1 MGLLYDPP
9 SGWRYGFPKPYRPLE
24 GETLEDTLLR
34 DGYPQ
39 REIDNGGAKYCRFM
53 GDRAELDAMAQRQVE
68 CDNDNRLDLEDE
80 VRSGRMSA
88 DEARCRI
95 GLGPVPVA
103 AQAQPEGFL
112 AGLTGEQ
119 REAALSYRG
128 PDSPV
133 GYANPISRLRNA
145 GGFVYLGSPYSLYPD
160 YDEAADIVAAAAAGL
175 MAQGL
180 VVYSPIAHGHYVSQ
194 QGDLPTSWE
203 FWKAQC
209 QPLIDAASAL
219 AVLKMEGWGKSV
231 GLQYEIGEF
240 RRAGKPVVFL
250 DSEAGWRRHDE
261 PMCAVEARHDR
272 EASRADWEYQF
283 RKEQEAA

>member
-9 SGWRYGFPKPYRPLE
+9 SGWRYGFPKPYKPLPNE
-24 GETLEDTLLR
+24 SLAATLLR

-39 REIDNGGAKYCRFM
+39 REIDNGGARYCRFI
-53 GDRAELDAMAQRQVE
+53 GGEDATAQRHVE
-68 CDNDNRLDLEDE
+68 RDNDN
-80 VRSGRMSA
+80 A
-88 DEARCRI
+88 
-95 GLGPVPVA
+95 PVA
-103 AQAQPEGFL
+103 AQAQP
-112 AGLTGEQ
+112 AG
-119 REAALSYRG
+119 
-128 PDSPV
+128 
-133 GYANPISRLRNA
+133 PISRLRAA
-145 GGFVYLGSPYSLYPD
+145 GGFTYLGSPYSLYPD
-160 YDEAADIVAAAAAGL
+160 HDEAAEIVAAAAAGL

-180 VVYSPIAHGHYVSQ
+180 VVYSPITHGHYVSQ

-209 QPLIDAASAL
+209 QPLIDAAAAL
-219 AVLKMEGWGKSV
+219 AVLKMDGWGQSV

-250 DSEAGWRRHDE
+250 DSEAGWRHHDVMD
-261 PMCAVEARHDR
+261 PIEARHDR

>member
-1 MGLLYDPP
+1 MRTYPGGGYTGAPP
-9 SGWRYGFPKPYRPLE
+9 
-24 GETLEDTLLR
+24 
-34 DGYPQ
+34 
-39 REIDNGGAKYCRFM
+39 A
-53 GDRAELDAMAQRQVE
+53 
-68 CDNDNRLDLEDE
+68 NDN
-80 VRSGRMSA
+80 
-88 DEARCRI
+88 
-95 GLGPVPVA
+95 PPVA
-103 AQAQPEGFL
+103 AQAQS
-112 AGLTGEQ
+112 AG
-119 REAALSYRG
+119 
-128 PDSPV
+128 PV
-133 GYANPISRLRNA
+133 YRLRSA

-160 YDEAADIVAAAAAGL
+160 HDEAAEIVAAAAAGL

-240 RRAGKPVVFL
+240 RRAGKLVVFL
-250 DSEAGWRRHDE
+250 DSEAGWRE
-261 PMCAVEARHDR
+261 PMDPVEARHDR

>member
-1 MGLLYDPP
+1 MELHQLYGVHRAGDEWTGTPP
-9 SGWRYGFPKPYRPLE
+9 A
-24 GETLEDTLLR
+24 
-34 DGYPQ
+34 
-39 REIDNGGAKYCRFM
+39 NGGTVYDHPRNVPQSVGRITF
-53 GDRAELDAMAQRQVE
+53 GPRAEFGALARRHVE
-68 CDNDNRLDLEDE
+68 GDNDDQ
-80 VRSGRMSA
+80 
-88 DEARCRI
+88 
-95 GLGPVPVA
+95 PVA
-103 AQAQPEGFL
+103 AQAQP
-112 AGLTGEQ
+112 
-119 REAALSYRG
+119 
-128 PDSPV
+128 V
-133 GYANPISRLRNA
+133 GVIDYANPIARLRAA
-145 GGFVYLGSPYSLYPD
+145 GGFIYLGSPYSLYPD
-160 YDEAADIVAAAAAGL
+160 HDEAAEIVAAAAASL

-250 DSEAGWRRHDE
+250 DSEAGWRE
-261 PMCAVEARHDR
+261 PMDPIEARYDR

>member
-53 GDRAELDAMAQRQVE
+53 GDRAELDAMAQRHAEGV
-68 CDNDNRLDLEDE
+68 NDNFSKVMRETVE
-80 VRSGRMSA
+80 WAKQQGRNY
-88 DEARCRI
+88 ARDN
-95 GLGPVPVA
+95 LPVA
-103 AQAQPEGFL
+103 AQPA
-112 AGLTGEQ
+112 
-119 REAALSYRG
+119 
-128 PDSPV
+128 SP
-133 GYANPISRLRNA
+133 ITRLRAA
-145 GGFVYLGSPYSLYPD
+145 GGFIYLGSPYSLYPD
-160 YDEAADIVAAAAAGL
+160 HDEAADIVAAAAAGL

-219 AVLKMEGWGKSV
+219 AVLKMEGWGQSV

-250 DSEAGWRRHDE
+250 DSEAGWRHHDVMD
-261 PMCAVEARHDR
+261 PIEARHDR

>member
-1 MGLLYDPP
+1 MGLIYDPP

-24 GETLEDTLLR
+24 DETLEDTLLR

-39 REIDNGGAKYCRFM
+39 HEIDNGGAEYCRFI
-53 GDRAELDAMAQRQVE
+53 GERAELDAMAQRHVE
-68 CDNDNRLDLEDE
+68 GDNNNRLPDGCCGYTDPGGTCC
-80 VRSGRMSA
+80 S
-88 DEARCRI
+88 
-95 GLGPVPVA
+95 PPVA
-103 AQAQPEGFL
+103 AQAQL
-112 AGLTGEQ
+112 AG
-119 REAALSYRG
+119 
-128 PDSPV
+128 PV
-133 GYANPISRLRNA
+133 ARLRNA

-160 YDEAADIVAAAAAGL
+160 HDEAAEIVADAAAGL

-194 QGDLPTSWE
+194 QGELPTSWE

-219 AVLKMEGWGKSV
+219 AVLQMEGWGKSV

-250 DSEAGWRRHDE
+250 DSEAGWRTDE
-261 PMCAVEARHDR
+261 PMDPVEARHDR

>member
-1 MGLLYDPP
+1 MAVLYDPP
-9 SGWRYGFPKPYRPLE
+9 SGWRYGFPKQYKPMP
-24 GETLEDTLLR
+24 GESLADTLLR

-39 REIDNGGAKYCRFM
+39 HEIDNGVAKYCRFI
-53 GDRAELDAMAQRQVE
+53 GERDELEAMARRHVE
-68 CDNDNRLDLEDE
+68 GDNDN
-80 VRSGRMSA
+80 
-88 DEARCRI
+88 
-95 GLGPVPVA
+95 PPVA
-103 AQAQPEGFL
+103 AQAQP
-112 AGLTGEQ
+112 AGVI
-119 REAALSYRG
+119 
-128 PDSPV
+128 D
-133 GYANPISRLRNA
+133 YANPITRLRAA

-160 YDEAADIVAAAAAGL
+160 HDEAADIVAAAAAGL

-180 VVYSPIAHGHYVSQ
+180 VVYSPIVHGHHVSQ

-219 AVLKMEGWGKSV
+219 AVLKMDGWGKSV

-250 DSEAGWRRHDE
+250 DSEAGWRHHDVMD
-261 PMCAVEARHDR
+261 PIEAKYDR